1 MTIRYTNSVAFI
13 LSFSFWSGAL
23 THALSKLFG
32 VLAVFDSTPP

>member
-1 MTIRYTNSVAFI
+1 VFSD
-13 LSFSFWSGAL
+13 SFWSGAP